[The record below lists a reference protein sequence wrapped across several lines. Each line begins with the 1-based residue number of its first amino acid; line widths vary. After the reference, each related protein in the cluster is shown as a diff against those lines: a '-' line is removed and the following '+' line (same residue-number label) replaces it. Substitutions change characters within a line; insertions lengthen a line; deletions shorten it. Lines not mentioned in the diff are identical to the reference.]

1 MLSFHPANML
11 RPRAYPGCPAY
22 GADTLAFFEAVA
34 AREAAEREFEIAR
47 LKRIA
52 RANRHAETER

>member
-1 MLSFHPANML
+1 MPSFEPATVVRAREHPDS
-11 RPRAYPGCPAY
+11 PAF
-22 GADTLAFFEAVA
+22 GADTLAFFDAVA
-34 AREAAEREFEIAR
+34 VREAAEREFEIAR